1 MITAPVGNA
10 DQNSDLHVSIS
21 YASGGGGYQT
31 PNWAYRIDSAF
42 PAYGSPHGGT
52 QVTGTTSVNDFLS
65 GQANGSRHVY
75 VALLDP
81 SGNLHNPPVTHDAWI
96 NYQYQSP
103 GGGGGGGGNQAPF
116 GLGSVSPL
124 TIAENQPAL
133 SLVGVLMASDPDSGS
148 ILTFTFANGN
158 GAEANQ
164 LFTLESNG
172 TLRSMSVFDFE
183 HENLDG
189 NASLSIRV
197 RVTDQAGAWIE
208 KILHVMVTDIPEA
221 TPNSP
226 PVISN
231 TMATVTVIEN
241 APPGPIANPLYA
253 TDPDAND
260 SLSFSLA
267 NVSSGSPFAIDA
279 NGSIRTTRSLDFELQ
294 PVHHLTFRATD
305 NHGAFAEGNLTVRVL
320 DVFQPITETREAT
333 AITSISANLQGSVP
347 DHGGATVTSY
357 GFLISTNPLIGED
370 RNGTDA
376 LTAEGNS
383 TNFSALVVNLQP
395 GTKYFYRAFAI
406 NAEGSSYGS
415 SESFSTVS
423 ESAKPSWINAQ
434 PGAAANWWSSHW
446 FGNFYLN
453 ANGWARHE
461 ELGWIFPVESP
472 TAGLWLW
479 KRDLGW
485 LWTEKEIYPFL
496 YQNTQGGWLYFYG
509 EHQGTRLFY
518 DYVRKKWTTLKEN

>member
-10 DQNSDLHVSIS
+10 DQHADLHVSIS

-31 PNWAYRIDSAF
+31 SNWAYRIDSAF

-65 GQANGSRHVY
+65 GQANGSRLRL

-96 NYQYQSP
+96 NYQYESP
-103 GGGGGGGGNQAPF
+103 GGGGGGGNQAPF

-133 SLVGVLMASDPDSGS
+133 SLVGVLVASDPDSAS

-172 TLRSMSVFDFE
+172 TLRSMTVFDFE

-208 KILHVMVTDIPEA
+208 KILPILVTDIPEA

-231 TMATVTVIEN
+231 TMATFTVIEN
-241 APPGPIANPLYA
+241 TPQA
-253 TDPDAND
+253 D
-260 SLSFSLA
+260 SESIVRDGCGCQRFPFFFARKCKFRLSFCHRCERFDPHD
-267 NVSSGSPFAIDA
+267 PFPRLRAST
-279 NGSIRTTRSLDFELQ
+279 GPSLDFPSQRIIMVLL
-294 PVHHLTFRATD
+294 PRAT
-305 NHGAFAEGNLTVRVL
+305 
-320 DVFQPITETREAT
+320 
-333 AITSISANLQGSVP
+333 
-347 DHGGATVTSY
+347 
-357 GFLISTNPLIGED
+357 
-370 RNGTDA
+370 
-376 LTAEGNS
+376 
-383 TNFSALVVNLQP
+383 
-395 GTKYFYRAFAI
+395 
-406 NAEGSSYGS
+406 
-415 SESFSTVS
+415 
-423 ESAKPSWINAQ
+423 
-434 PGAAANWWSSHW
+434 
-446 FGNFYLN
+446 
-453 ANGWARHE
+453 
-461 ELGWIFPVESP
+461 
-472 TAGLWLW
+472 
-479 KRDLGW
+479 
-485 LWTEKEIYPFL
+485 
-496 YQNTQGGWLYFYG
+496 
-509 EHQGTRLFY
+509 
-518 DYVRKKWTTLKEN
+518 